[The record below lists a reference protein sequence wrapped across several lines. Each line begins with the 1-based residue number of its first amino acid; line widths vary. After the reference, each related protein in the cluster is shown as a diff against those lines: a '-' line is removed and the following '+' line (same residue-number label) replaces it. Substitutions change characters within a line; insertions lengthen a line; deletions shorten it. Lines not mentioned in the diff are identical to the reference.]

1 MEQGVITMTEQLE
14 SMSLPSASAEAATDP
29 SAETPSD
36 SGKAYQAGERG
47 KTPFTMPKYD
57 LSPPSG
63 TGSTGARF
71 KVRLARL
78 QLEAHEREMQ
88 AQLQFRLEIRK
99 AEIQAETAVRLKQ
112 LELEASET
120 GRSAPRGSGMS
131 PPSTTSTSSPKVVFD
146 ISKHVA
152 LVPVFRD
159 SEVDSYFNV
168 FERIAAALQWPPE
181 IWTLLLQCKMHG
193 KAQDAMGALPVE
205 DSLNYETVKMAI
217 LRAYELVPEAYRQ
230 KFRGHKKTSAQT
242 YVEFAREKGTLFDK
256 WCATCK
262 VSDFN
267 ALRELILLEDFK
279 RCLSERIVVYLNEQ
293 KAGILSAAAVL
304 ADEYVLTH
312 KFAFSPV
319 SAVSRPPPPDNLTL
333 VGRKR
338 KGNVITAI
346 RLAMSL
352 QIA

>member
-1 MEQGVITMTEQLE
+1 M
-14 SMSLPSASAEAATDP
+14 
-29 SAETPSD
+29 
-36 SGKAYQAGERG
+36 
-47 KTPFTMPKYD
+47 
-57 LSPPSG
+57 
-63 TGSTGARF
+63 
-71 KVRLARL
+71 
-78 QLEAHEREMQ
+78 
-88 AQLQFRLEIRK
+88 
-99 AEIQAETAVRLKQ
+99 
-112 LELEASET
+112 
-120 GRSAPRGSGMS
+120 
-131 PPSTTSTSSPKVVFD
+131 VFD

-217 LRAYELVPEAYRQ
+217 LWAYELVPEAYRQ

-293 KAGILSAAAVL
+293 
-304 ADEYVLTH
+304 
-312 KFAFSPV
+312 
-319 SAVSRPPPPDNLTL
+319 
-333 VGRKR
+333 
-338 KGNVITAI
+338 
-346 RLAMSL
+346 
-352 QIA
+352 